1 MPINCIICGVSTG
14 AETVEHIIPR
24 SLGNLHY
31 VLPKGIVCG
40 RCNNRFAQIENRV
53 LSSPLFIEERRQL
66 KLLRDNEQQ
75 PTSELNSIDVQ
86 MFVAKMVFEGLYLS
100 RHANWVQLPTS
111 LGQMLSSGVPQT
123 DAGYTLNIDKFIPVP
138 RWIERFRL
146 MNNQLSLRYAR
157 DGDMIIGQ
165 FECARIVLTVRIA

>member
-1 MPINCIICGVSTG
+1 M
-14 AETVEHIIPR
+14 
-24 SLGNLHY
+24 
-31 VLPKGIVCG
+31 
-40 RCNNRFAQIENRV
+40 ENRV

-86 MFVAKMVFEGLYLS
+86 MFIGKMVFEGLYLS
-100 RHANWVQLPTS
+100 RRASWNQLPKS
-111 LGQMLSSGVPQT
+111 LMVMLSTGVALVEPQDT
-123 DAGYTLNIDKFIPVP
+123 MYIRKFRPVP
-138 RWIERFRL
+138 RWIDRFRL
-146 MNNQLSLRYAR
+146 MNNQLALRYAM